1 MSPFVTRLAMKLFIL
16 LIGLILVLEGL
27 PYAAAPEAMQDWLK
41 KLSESD
47 PGQLR
52 KMGIAALIAGL
63 CICFVVQK
71 TTLFS

>member
-1 MSPFVTRLAMKLFIL
+1 MPPFVTRLAMKLFIL

-41 KLSESD
+41 KLSEID

-52 KMGIAALIAGL
+52 KMGVAAMVIGL
-63 CICFVVQK
+63 LICFVVQK
-71 TTLFS
+71 TNFLS

>member
-1 MSPFVTRLAMKLFIL
+1 MKLFIL

-41 KLSESD
+41 KLSEIE

-52 KMGIAALIAGL
+52 KMGLVAVVAGL
-63 CICFVVQK
+63 CLCFIVQK
-71 TTLFS
+71 TDIFT

>member
-1 MSPFVTRLAMKLFIL
+1 MKLLIL

-47 PGQLR
+47 PAQLR
-52 KMGIAALIAGL
+52 KMGVVALITGL

-71 TTLFS
+71 TNFFS